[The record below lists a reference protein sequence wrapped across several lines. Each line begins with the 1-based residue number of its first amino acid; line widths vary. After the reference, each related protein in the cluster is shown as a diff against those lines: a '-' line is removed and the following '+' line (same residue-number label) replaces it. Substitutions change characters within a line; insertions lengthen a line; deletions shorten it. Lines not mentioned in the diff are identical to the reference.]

1 MHEQGQIMEEL
12 EDDWQEIDSGTLTSP
27 EQLSAQLEKVKV
39 SLQYPISL
47 LTLLTPSP
55 TPNPPCYTLFHFGDF
70 SKN

>member
-39 SLQYPISL
+39 SLQQPIFL
-47 LTLLTPSP
+47 LTL
-55 TPNPPCYTLFHFGDF
+55 
-70 SKN
+70 